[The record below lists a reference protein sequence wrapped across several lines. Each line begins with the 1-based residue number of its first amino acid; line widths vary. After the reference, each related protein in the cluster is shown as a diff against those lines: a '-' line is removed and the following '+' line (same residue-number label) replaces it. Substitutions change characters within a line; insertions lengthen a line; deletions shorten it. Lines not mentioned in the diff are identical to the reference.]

1 MLFDIELTYYADG
14 NVSDSE
20 ALSTLLGG
28 MYSPSSEVS
37 DHEALSIL
45 LGETT

>member
-14 NVSDSE
+14 NASDSE

-28 MYSPSSEVS
+28 SYSLTGVSES
-37 DHEALSIL
+37 EALNIL
-45 LGETT
+45 IGGTS